1 MKKVAFAA
9 ALALTATTAANAG
22 GYSAPVEIAEPIVTM
37 IKEEASSS
45 LSGTPLYL
53 LIGAV
58 TVATIAAVN

>member
-22 GYSAPVEIAEPIVTM
+22 GYSAPEVDSSPVVTT
-37 IKEEASSS
+37 ITDNPSSS